1 MSNRDPRVVLRKL
14 IVMCALGP
22 MLKQFRDK
30 IVNIDE
36 FLADRRQLAESNGAV
51 FWDDTTFLSDR
62 VVFADRVHLNA
73 GGARAYNEMF
83 FSGLAGAAA
92 P

>member
-30 IVNIDE
+30 IVNID
-36 FLADRRQLAESNGAV
+36 DMRPQDESTH
-51 FWDDTTFLSDR
+51 WSK
-62 VVFADRVHLNA
+62 
-73 GGARAYNEMF
+73 
-83 FSGLAGAAA
+83 GLALYAIEMRQGWFATKGIVAGEKVTGLPAASA
-92 P
+92 N